1 MKEAQEA
8 TLAYNNP
15 WVLSHACQH
24 YKTKQNSN
32 QNKQK
37 TGYDLQYCICG
48 FLLRCMLL
56 HFWIWQN
63 SGRRIVISCAFA
75 YDNI

>member
-48 FLLRCMLL
+48 FLLRCM
-56 HFWIWQN
+56 
-63 SGRRIVISCAFA
+63 
-75 YDNI
+75 